1 MSNCLPTRSHV
12 AAYLLVDR
20 LIDLLATRL
29 HRTAR
34 PADLFRRQRRA
45 PPHEPNPPLRH
56 DIPTTFPL
64 PLPPLVLFEPRP
76 RVGVPL
82 ADGER
87 DLPPDPTPPP
97 TTHNTLARP
106 TRLPSFASTT
116 ASATVA
122 ATASDALAP
131 HPAAPRTVSSP
142 ALDPL
147 IPLVQMPM
155 PLPFATGF
163 VVPVSMPVPIS
174 ISIPAPAA
182 FPVAVPV
189 PVSAVA
195 TGLVH
200 VEVAPEGAAHT
211 PAPAT
216 GTIATTIASVDELL
230 PTPTPTPTRDELLN
244 ARLTLRA
251 LVLRRDELEPPPP
264 ALAPALALT
273 PALDR
278 DELRTPP
285 LPLFA
290 LERPPRRHTLRAR
303 LRRVFSNVL
312 PFLRSL
318 LL

>member
-1 MSNCLPTRSHV
+1 MSNCLLTPSLI

-34 PADLFRRQRRA
+34 PADLFRLRRRRA
-45 PPHEPNPPLRH
+45 PLHEANPPLRH
-56 DIPTTFPL
+56 DI

-76 RVGVPL
+76 RVPL

-87 DLPPDPTPPP
+87 DLPPDPTLPP
-97 TTHNTLARP
+97 TTHNTLPRP
-106 TRLPSFASTT
+106 TRLPSI
-116 ASATVA
+116 ASAT
-122 ATASDALAP
+122 DALAL

-147 IPLVQMPM
+147 MPLVPMPM
-155 PLPFATGF
+155 PFATGV
-163 VVPVSMPVPIS
+163 VVPVSFPVS
-174 ISIPAPAA
+174 ISIPA
-182 FPVAVPV
+182 
-189 PVSAVA
+189 VA
-195 TGLVH
+195 TGPAQL
-200 VEVAPEGAAHT
+200 EVAPDPQMAA
-211 PAPAT
+211 
-216 GTIATTIASVDELL
+216 TITTTIASVDELL
-230 PTPTPTPTRDELLN
+230 PTREELLG

-251 LVLRRDELEPPPP
+251 LVLRRDELEPPLATP
-264 ALAPALALT
+264 APA
-273 PALDR
+273 PER

-285 LPLFA
+285 LPLLA